1 MHHSDTK
8 LSTNFFREFR
18 EFREFNA
25 FDIVRK
31 LYPKFLILSK
41 LSLIIGAVIV
51 FTEIN
56 KNEQFWI
63 RLIITLYFLRKC
75 KNFGRK
81 FVLLPNIGNF
91 VENYCDMKTTSVALG
106 TYFENFIRMKVEQ
119 GRYNNAS
126 EVIRA
131 GLRLLE
137 ENESHLQELKMAIAE
152 GIESGIATGFNAEEH
167 LKALKAKRA
176 NG

>member
-1 MHHSDTK
+1 MLLPIFYSE
-8 LSTNFFREFR
+8 S
-18 EFREFNA
+18 
-25 FDIVRK
+25 
-31 LYPKFLILSK
+31 
-41 LSLIIGAVIV
+41 
-51 FTEIN
+51 
-56 KNEQFWI
+56 
-63 RLIITLYFLRKC
+63 
-75 KNFGRK
+75 NFGRK

-91 VENYCDMKTTSVALG
+91 VENYSDMKTTSVALG

-137 ENESHLQELKMAIAE
+137 ENESHLQELKMAIGE
-152 GIESGIATGFNAEEH
+152 GVESGIATGFNAEEH